1 MSRMGQTPALNA
13 VKELQA
19 SNFLIYY
26 EIVDEKTFHEQQV
39 SKVFE
44 WFLLIKTSKTFMKS
58 RAAFVGTKVSALKT

>member
-1 MSRMGQTPALNA
+1 MSRIGQTPALNA
-13 VKELQA
+13 VKKLQA

-58 RAAFVGTKVSALKT
+58 RLLLRGQKFQH